1 MLDAHHLNLCST
13 EPLDKAIVRGR
24 ALTGLMGRAM
34 SKLPPLTA
42 IRAFEAAA
50 RHESFTKAA
59 AELGM
64 TQAAISYQVKLLEDR
79 VGAPLFLRQPK
90 KVVLSEVGK
99 RLAPQV
105 SEAFH
110 RLEAAFAA
118 MRGTAEGVLSVTTVH
133 TFATNWLVPRLGAFQ
148 LAHPDIAVRLDVS
161 SRTLDLTREEFDI
174 GIRGGQ
180 GAWPG
185 HKAHRLMEGEFTPLC
200 SPELLARSGPLKEP
214 ADLLRLPRLDAHDEW
229 WRQWFALAGV
239 DYVKP
244 PRRRQPD
251 GGCPIHGR
259 HGGHRGPGGGDPDA
273 GLLQGGSRRRAAG
286 AALRHHG
293 SRQPELLAGLCRGAR
308 QYPQDPRLPRLDPG
322 GGEARR
328 QRQERV

>member
-1 MLDAHHLNLCST
+1 MLD
-13 EPLDKAIVRGR
+13 R
-24 ALTGLMGRAM
+24 ANGQSDCQGKSINRPYGCRHV

-161 SRTLDLTREEFDI
+161 QPHPRPAAR
-174 GIRGGQ
+174 GIRHR
-180 GAWPG
+180 
-185 HKAHRLMEGEFTPLC
+185 HKGRAGR
-200 SPELLARSGPLKEP
+200 LARP
-214 ADLLRLPRLDAHDEW
+214 
-229 WRQWFALAGV
+229 
-239 DYVKP
+239 
-244 PRRRQPD
+244 
-251 GGCPIHGR
+251 
-259 HGGHRGPGGGDPDA
+259 
-273 GLLQGGSRRRAAG
+273 
-286 AALRHHG
+286 
-293 SRQPELLAGLCRGAR
+293 
-308 QYPQDPRLPRLDPG
+308 
-322 GGEARR
+322 
-328 QRQERV
+328 